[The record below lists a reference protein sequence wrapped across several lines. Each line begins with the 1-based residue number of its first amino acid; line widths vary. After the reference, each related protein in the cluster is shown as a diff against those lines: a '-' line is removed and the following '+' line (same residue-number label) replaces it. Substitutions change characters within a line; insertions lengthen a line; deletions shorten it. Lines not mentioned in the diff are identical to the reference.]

1 MDAGCLM
8 VRHLCCVARLF
19 RLFGCFHIRDLNDKA
34 ISRASVKWKTPYTLY
49 SAAWLFFVLFFQGFV
64 QANKI
69 SALTSRATFTKV
81 LVITVRLFALANA
94 LVTIYCA
101 TIRASDLL
109 EFFRKAALFEAHTGF
124 RAPSRSALSSR
135 RRCFFAFLRVAKL
148 AVTMAA
154 FCVLLAALFGPS
166 SLASVRHRWNVAI
179 KIMSAFADVVFI
191 LYESV
196 MYMVLSRTADVLV
209 HYVRAQ
215 LRAFENCQ
223 RSLRAAP
230 CKADLAL
237 GLEAIRGNLSSI
249 REMKARL
256 NDIWNPAILTS
267 SVCLLWSQ
275 CISLYCLFV
284 DRAARLDVW
293 LGFFYSWFCS
303 LRFLELAVVSHDLRM
318 EAQNIKDA
326 TKTVTMTGAPST
338 YIRQVRYLHDTIDPA
353 GMCLTGASFFRLDRP
368 LLVSIAGAVITYT
381 VIVVQTKE
389 QLVGDAV
396 ANATMAAN

>member
-1 MDAGCLM
+1 MADAGCLM
-8 VRHLCCVARLF
+8 VRHLRCIAQTC
-19 RLFGCFHIRDLNDKA
+19 RLFGCFHIRDFSEKA
-34 ISRASVKWKTPYTLY
+34 ISGASVKWKTPYTAY
-49 SAAWLFFVLFFQGFV
+49 SAACLFFVLFFQGFV

-69 SALTSRATFTKV
+69 SVLTSRATFTKA

-94 LVTIYCA
+94 LVTIYCV
-101 TIRASDLL
+101 TIRANDLL
-109 EFFRKAALFEAHTGF
+109 EFFRKAALFEAYTGF
-124 RAPSRSALSSR
+124 RAPSRRAMTSR
-135 RRCFFAFLRVAKL
+135 RRCFFVFLRVAKL
-148 AVTMAA
+148 AVATAA

-179 KIMSAFADVVFI
+179 KMMSAFADVVFI

-223 RSLRAAP
+223 RSFGATP
-230 CKADLAL
+230 CKTDLAL
-237 GLEAIRGNLSSI
+237 ALEAIRGNLSGI
-249 REMKARL
+249 REMKACL
-256 NDIWNPAILTS
+256 NNIWNPAILMS

-275 CISLYCLFV
+275 CISLYCLFA

-293 LGFFYSWFCS
+293 LGFFYSWFGS

-326 TKTVTMTGAPST
+326 TKTVTMAGAPST
-338 YIRQVRYLHDTIDPA
+338 YTRQ
-353 GMCLTGASFFRLDRP
+353 
-368 LLVSIAGAVITYT
+368 IAGAVITYT

-396 ANATMAAN
+396 ANMTMAAN